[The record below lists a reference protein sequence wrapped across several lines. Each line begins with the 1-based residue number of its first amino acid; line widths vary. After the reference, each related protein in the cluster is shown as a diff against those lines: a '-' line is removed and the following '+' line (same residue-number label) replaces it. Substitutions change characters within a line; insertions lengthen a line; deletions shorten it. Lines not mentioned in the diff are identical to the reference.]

1 MVVDDGAEV
10 IDDFVPFLPDGFAA
24 YIVGILRFFSGR
36 KVAVC
41 GDQLPDAFFNQ
52 RPLHQNFRTVALV
65 RGIAAD
71 LNTFPIVLLPQAA
84 AGNYTG
90 AAAPAIGILQKFDI
104 FLGCLALLK
113 EFIDAQLS
121 IPVVIA
127 AGDHKVNGGLGKYK
141 ARTILGMGFQDH
153 LLLLLHSRQRS
164 FIRGKPC
171 VHHEHTVDSGSH
183 TAPTVVDLPFPAQIR
198 ATPQV
203 KHIIIGSVSHSLAVA
218 ENLFDKGIIEESL
231 QKIAAFLVIRVGCKE
246 CGNFHSMI
254 YQPFAGAQQLVLFI
268 VLMEELDL
276 PFEVAVPSA

>member
-1 MVVDDGAEV
+1 M
-10 IDDFVPFLPDGFAA
+10 
-24 YIVGILRFFSGR
+24 
-36 KVAVC
+36 
-41 GDQLPDAFFNQ
+41 
-52 RPLHQNFRTVALV
+52 
-65 RGIAAD
+65 
-71 LNTFPIVLLPQAA
+71 
-84 AGNYTG
+84 
-90 AAAPAIGILQKFDI
+90 
-104 FLGCLALLK
+104 LK

-121 IPVVIA
+121 IPVVVA

-171 VHHEHTVDSGSH
+171 VHHQHTVDSGSH
-183 TAPTVVDLPFPAQIR
+183 TAPSVVDLPLPAQIR

-203 KHIIIGSVSHSLAVA
+203 KHIIIGPVSHSLAVA

-254 YQPFAGAQQLVLFI
+254 FQPFAGAQQLVLFI